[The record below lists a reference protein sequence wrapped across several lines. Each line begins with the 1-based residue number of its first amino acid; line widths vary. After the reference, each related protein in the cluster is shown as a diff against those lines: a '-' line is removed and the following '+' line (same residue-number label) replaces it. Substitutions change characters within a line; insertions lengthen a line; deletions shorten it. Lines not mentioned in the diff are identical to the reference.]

1 MGLPKQV
8 GSTRWKA
15 CRHQAFRGCLPSAR
29 SARPAGPCW
38 EYVGKTG
45 YVSPLGKERRSV
57 HMGPAFLDGDLWGQL
72 ESLVERFESSSSS
85 LGCSGWKYR
94 GAERGQKSH
103 RDPVAHGGASGQNQ
117 HAM

>member
-1 MGLPKQV
+1 MEGLQTPGFQRLFAKC
-8 GSTRWKA
+8 SLRKA
-15 CRHQAFRGCLPSAR
+15 RRTLLGIRGEDWVCL
-29 SARPAGPCW
+29 
-38 EYVGKTG
+38 
-45 YVSPLGKERRSV
+45 SPLGKERRSV